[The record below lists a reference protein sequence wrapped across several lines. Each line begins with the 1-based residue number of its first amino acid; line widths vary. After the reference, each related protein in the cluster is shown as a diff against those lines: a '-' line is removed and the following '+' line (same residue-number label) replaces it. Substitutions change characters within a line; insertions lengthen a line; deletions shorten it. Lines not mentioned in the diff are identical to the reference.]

1 MKSNQGFSLIELLV
15 TISIVAILLAAV
27 VPSFSRSIANTHIA
41 TVRDNLI
48 SSLQFAR
55 SEAISRNVAVA
66 LCPST
71 DGANCTASSD
81 WADGWIIYL
90 DEDTGTNSEPP
101 STGPLKVFEAS
112 PKVNILHTGLPNT
125 LNPAVFVRYVPA
137 GFSEYATPA
146 PAQIISICDLDKK
159 ADPAAILISASTGQ
173 VRTGTKDDD
182 TCPY

>member
-55 SEAISRNVAVA
+55 AEAISRNVAVA

-71 DGANCTASSD
+71 DGATCTAGSD
-81 WADGWIIYL
+81 WSDGWIVYL
-90 DEDTGTNSEPP
+90 DQGSGTNSTPP
-101 STGPLKVFEAS
+101 ATPLKVFESS
-112 PKVNILHTGLPNT
+112 PKVDIIHTGLPNT
-125 LNPAVFVRYVPA
+125 LNPDVFIRYVPA
-137 GFSEYATPA
+137 GFSEYAAPA
-146 PAQIISICDLDKK
+146 PAQTISICDVDKK
-159 ADPAAILISASTGQ
+159 ADPSAILISASTGQ
-173 VRTGTKDDD
+173 VRTGTEADAN
-182 TCPY
+182 CPP